1 MKNLKTLSLLFCLTT
16 FLLSCEKDVTE
27 VIDTATLQDT
37 EVNQL
42 QNSKISFLNL
52 LKNKQL
58 FSKNSNYTAQ
68 KSSKLNSPL
77 LRPFGEAVAQFYLND
92 EAAFDCSGEMQ
103 IEDFS
108 KIETY
113 EDVLEIYDIDGVLD
127 ENTILGDEDNTYIE
141 PGDIVS
147 GIQFS
152 TSEEYLWFILNSNF
166 EEFYNIS
173 FNSAF
178 FNASSA
184 PLEVTFENNN
194 INAITMRLLLKRG
207 GTTNIYAVDEED
219 NFLGETT
226 IYAADEDYEMFVDQM
241 VYIKS
246 TQPIKKL
253 YMYTEDIEEI
263 FYPNFFGI
271 DYITFGEC
279 NPDTDNDGVLNNI
292 DPYPNSNLSE
302 TLFIDEINTSILNK
316 FTKTKGVTMADEMDN
331 LINVINAQY
340 TGDNYNQLHK
350 KFVSEVAK
358 LSYYWYKS
366 RLITSKER
374 SKISSFAWSSNV
386 PSFQLPG

>member
-16 FLLSCEKDVTE
+16 FLISCEKDVTE

-37 EVNQL
+37 EINQL

-77 LRPFGEAVAQFYLND
+77 LRPSGEAVAQFYLND

-127 ENTILGDEDNTYIE
+127 ENTILGDEENTYIE
-141 PGDIVS
+141 QGDIVS

-166 EEFYNIS
+166 EEFFNIS

-194 INAITMRLLLKRG
+194 INAITMRLLLENG
-207 GTTNIYAVDEED
+207 ITTSIYAVDED
-219 NFLGETT
+219 GNLLGE
-226 IYAADEDYEMFVDQM
+226 IAISPMSEEYEEIIDQM
-241 VYIKS
+241 VSIKS

-253 YMYTEDIEEI
+253 YIIAEESFI
-263 FYPNFFGI
+263 YPNFFGF

-279 NPDTDNDGVLNNI
+279 IPDSDNDGILNNV

-386 PSFQLPG
+386 PSFQQPG

>member
-16 FLLSCEKDVTE
+16 FLISCEKDVTE

-37 EVNQL
+37 EINQL

-77 LRPFGEAVAQFYLND
+77 LRPSGEAVAQFYLND

-113 EDVLEIYDIDGVLD
+113 ENVLEIYDIDGVLD
-127 ENTILGDEDNTYIE
+127 ENTILGDEENTYIE
-141 PGDIVS
+141 QGDIVS

-166 EEFYNIS
+166 EEFFNIS

-194 INAITMRLLLKRG
+194 INAITMRLLLENG
-207 GTTNIYAVDEED
+207 ITTFIYAVDED
-219 NFLGETT
+219 GNLLGE
-226 IYAADEDYEMFVDQM
+226 IAISPMSEEYEEIIDQM
-241 VYIKS
+241 VSIKS

-253 YMYTEDIEEI
+253 YIIAEESFI
-263 FYPNFFGI
+263 YPNFFGF

-279 NPDTDNDGVLNNI
+279 IPDSDNDGILNNV

-386 PSFQLPG
+386 PSFQQPG

>member
-16 FLLSCEKDVTE
+16 FLISCEKDVTE

-77 LRPFGEAVAQFYLND
+77 LRPSGEAVAQFYLND

-127 ENTILGDEDNTYIE
+127 ENTILGDEENTYIE
-141 PGDIVS
+141 QGDIVS

-194 INAITMRLLLKRG
+194 INAITMRLLLENG
-207 GTTNIYAVDEED
+207 ITTSIYAVDEEG
-219 NFLGETT
+219 NLLGE
-226 IYAADEDYEMFVDQM
+226 IAISPMSEEYEEIIDQM
-241 VYIKS
+241 VSIKS

-253 YMYTEDIEEI
+253 YIIAEESFI
-263 FYPNFFGI
+263 YPNFFGF

-279 NPDTDNDGVLNNI
+279 IPDSDNDGILNNL

-386 PSFQLPG
+386 PSFQQPG